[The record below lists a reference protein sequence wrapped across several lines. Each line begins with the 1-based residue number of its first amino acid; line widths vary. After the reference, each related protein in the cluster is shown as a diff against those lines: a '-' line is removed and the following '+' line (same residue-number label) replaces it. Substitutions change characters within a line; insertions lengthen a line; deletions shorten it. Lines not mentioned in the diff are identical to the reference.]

1 MFTVLT
7 VLSVHGMMINGL
19 RRVYKSASFILST
32 MGAICRQWD
41 ALPTVCKQLSCH
53 ASPCAAAQMGHWGAE
68 VVFWTDCCFGERGSW
83 KEETEVKRPSG
94 IWARAGSS
102 FGKLLCFLIARH
114 CAAQHNLLLCQLP
127 WGRGAMRG
135 CTGRC
140 YRCACFLP
148 QSVLVPISTVRIR
161 FLAENCVSPEQHSLE
176 LTEVQQIGI
185 PLHTGCS

>member
-7 VLSVHGMMINGL
+7 VLSVRGMMINGL

-68 VVFWTDCCFGERGSW
+68 VVFWTDCCFGERGNW
-83 KEETEVKRPSG
+83 KEEVRRPSG
-94 IWARAGSS
+94 IWVRAGSS

-140 YRCACFLP
+140 YWCACFLP